1 MWADLS
7 ARLKEKGLRV
17 LAKPGDTRWGSL
29 LACFQTILAAEGIL
43 FSFVLAHRFL
53 KAKTKK
59 QKKTRRVVYDLAT
72 STSFVSRLEKAVSLL
87 KPINSKSFE
96 KNTTPV
102 SDVYQVF
109 TELPAELNVV
119 NLTAAEHKTVKTLI
133 KSRFDFIYGDAHG
146 LAYLLD
152 PRYGAYHRH
161 VRELK
166 ASQPHHWK
174 FLCERKIPVFDF
186 WSAIYGLQGNEIG
199 GVRRSA
205 IGGKV
210 DNVAGT
216 CTVAGGSV
224 RVSGGSLSASSGLA
238 GDVALSGGVASIGA
252 ATGGVFISSGTGSLD
267 SGASASGVAFS
278 GPVMIGSGESADDA
292 SGVVTLSSG
301 SSEAASSGDVSV
313 QSGVAAT
320 VAGRVSVSGES
331 SSSSTGGA
339 SGVGGDV
346 TVSSGDSSSSTTG
359 SSVFVRSG
367 SGGTLSLVQGN
378 SSAAGAD
385 VELVA
390 GGVGSKDAAQKMRVV
405 GSANSQGAGGFV
417 SIYDG
422 SSAASEGDTAL
433 LTAVV
438 AT

>member
-152 PRYGAYHRH
+152 PRYGG
-161 VRELK
+161 
-166 ASQPHHWK
+166 
-174 FLCERKIPVFDF
+174 I
-186 WSAIYGLQGNEIG
+186 NM
-199 GVRRSA
+199 
-205 IGGKV
+205 
-210 DNVAGT
+210 DN
-216 CTVAGGSV
+216 CV
-224 RVSGGSLSASSGLA
+224 RVPWSDIYSWLPKNLLNCQLSTGFKGMKLGKGAGEGPVSVWMACGGSLSASSGLA

-301 SSEAASSGDVSV
+301 SSEAASSGD
-313 QSGVAAT
+313 
-320 VAGRVSVSGES
+320 
-331 SSSSTGGA
+331 